1 MTDMA
6 ALKAINKIDGVPEN
20 LDVDFIKKWISSKVS
35 ERRFK
40 HIEGVATTAKQL
52 AARAGCSVKLAEL
65 AGWLHDCCKEVKD
78 KELISLATN
87 FGLQLHPVEKINGH
101 LLHGPV
107 GACICRE
114 ELGLT
119 NTEVLGAIAEHTL
132 GAVNMTTLSKVVFL
146 ADCIEPG
153 RNADYTRPI
162 WQALN
167 GDTDSHFVAGN
178 NDKVIDIDMG
188 ILVSCE
194 AGLTDLLKSGRLI
207 HPKTVDVRNYYLQ
220 VIQSRAQV
228 VS

>member
-1 MTDMA
+1 LTDIA
-6 ALKAINKIDGVPEN
+6 ALNARNTIEGVPDN
-20 LDVDFIKKWISSKVS
+20 LDVNFVKNWVSTRVS
-35 ERRFK
+35 ERRLK
-40 HIEGVATTAKQL
+40 HIKGVAQTAIDL
-52 AARAGCSVKLAEL
+52 AEQTGCSVKLAEL

-78 KELISLATN
+78 AELISLATR
-87 FGLQLHPVEKINGH
+87 FGLQLHPVEQINGH
-101 LLHGPV
+101 ILHGPV
-107 GACICRE
+107 GACICRK

-153 RNADYTRPI
+153 RNSDYTRPI

-167 GDTDSHFVAGN
+167 GNSDSHYQAPKDG
-178 NDKVIDIDMG
+178 KIDLDMG

-194 AGLTDLLKSGRLI
+194 AGLKDLLKSGRLI

-220 VIQSRAQV
+220 VIQARAQA